1 MTIDTGSSFILILSL
16 QGILKEKKNT
26 NNVENNKKRIE
37 KDTKVR
43 INRDKVQDKGLDKKV
58 EGEVKTDHSMI
69 KKKNK
74 WSKNK
79 EGDNQEVRDKLRWR
93 KKLYLNQKVIQ
104 RSNNPSWVHSL

>member
-1 MTIDTGSSFILILSL
+1 MTDHHFILPPLKLNKTLSSSYNKKLIIGTGSFFIPILSQ

-26 NNVENNKKRIE
+26 NNVENNRRRIE

-69 KKKNK
+69 K
-74 WSKNK
+74 
-79 EGDNQEVRDKLRWR
+79 
-93 KKLYLNQKVIQ
+93 
-104 RSNNPSWVHSL
+104 